1 MRPALAAVPLLLCAA
16 GIAQA
21 QSQTKLPPIQSPAQD
36 NPFPAQPPG
45 SSMTFVPSQVLLLP
59 SACPVAMSARPQA
72 SVMTHW
78 VAANEDGN
86 FHPARERAGIH
97 VDLTALERISQ
108 VELLVSYE
116 KYPVGIVPINAGN
129 SGRPILR
136 KTYTLSSDEAVRQLS
151 GDLLLGREFYV
162 RHVHLASLTY
172 ADGSVLRF
180 EDPER
185 CTVTPSHFIQ
195 VNAR

>member
-16 GIAQA
+16 GIVQA
-21 QSQTKLPPIQSPAQD
+21 QSQTKLPQIQLPAQD
-36 NPFPAQPPG
+36 NPFPAQPPR
-45 SSMTFVPSQVLLLP
+45 SRMTFLPSQILILP
-59 SACPVAMSARPQA
+59 AACPVAMSARPQS
-72 SVMTHW
+72 SVITHW
-78 VAANEDGN
+78 VAANGDGN
-86 FHPARERAGIH
+86 VHPARDRAGIH
-97 VDLTALERISQ
+97 VDLTAFERISQ

-116 KYPVGIVPINAGN
+116 KYPVGILPIDAGN
-129 SGRPILR
+129 FGRPILR

-195 VNAR
+195 VSAR